1 MLVLA
6 LALAGCG
13 DEEPSAE
20 ERRGAVV
27 DQLAAGLR
35 TEVSTLTEGEANCV
49 AEALV
54 DTVGEERFDDLIAAA
69 ADDGDPELRDQ
80 VIDVF
85 ASCDALD
92 PVRDGG

>member
-1 MLVLA
+1 MSLSRAAERLA
-6 LALAGCG
+6 SKDGGCRDSCRDNGDRSEPAG
-13 DEEPSAE
+13 
-20 ERRGAVV
+20 RRA
-27 DQLAAGLR
+27 D
-35 TEVSTLTEGEANCV
+35 CV

-69 ADDGDPELRDQ
+69 AEDGDPELRDQ
-80 VIDVF
+80 VVDVF

>member
-13 DEEPSAE
+13 DDEPSTE
-20 ERRGAVV
+20 ERRAEVV
-27 DQLAAGLR
+27 DQLAEDLR
-35 TEVSTLTEGEANCV
+35 TEASTLTAGQADCV

-69 ADDGDPELRDQ
+69 AEDGDPELRGQ

-85 ASCDALD
+85 ASCDALE
-92 PVRDGG
+92 PVQDGG